1 MMNDL
6 LREVYEVSCGEKIRL
21 DKSIVEETMRL
32 IDSYP
37 RESTSSLTRDVME
50 GRPSEIEYQNGTV
63 VRLAEKLNID
73 VPVNRFVYH
82 CIQPMERVARAKEKP
97 ESIGDK

>member
-1 MMNDL
+1 MK
-6 LREVYEVSCGEKIRL
+6 SPCGAKIKL
-21 DKSIVEETMRL
+21 DEEIVEKTMQL

-37 RESTSSLTRDVME
+37 YESTSSLTRDVME

-73 VPVNRFVYH
+73 VPVNRFIYH
-82 CIQPMERVARAKEKP
+82 CILPMELVARAKEKP
-97 ESIGDK
+97 EAIDDK